1 MNIERI
7 LHRMLRLGLYGKAMK
22 NGHLPKRIG
31 RRLVRKTIRNS
42 TRKRFK

>member
-7 LHRMLRLGLYGKAMK
+7 LHRILRLGLYAKAMK